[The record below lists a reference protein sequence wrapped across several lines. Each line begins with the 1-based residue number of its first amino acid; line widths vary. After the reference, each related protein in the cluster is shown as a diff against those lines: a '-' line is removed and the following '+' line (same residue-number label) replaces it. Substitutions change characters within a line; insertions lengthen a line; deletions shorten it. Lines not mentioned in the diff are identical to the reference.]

1 LGLTSPPVFVGPK
14 KCLNAFASS
23 PQGVGPF
30 EAGRQL
36 AGGDA
41 ACSGQVF
48 RRWKVEGLVMDGL
61 MENQDLHG
69 DDDDG
74 MAWIFSMG
82 DDVFTPVGEEFLDDL
97 NMMGLKMLK
106 GQTSHEILVEY
117 WKLRDLIWLTC
128 QADAGKDF

>member
-1 LGLTSPPVFVGPK
+1 
-14 KCLNAFASS
+14 
-23 PQGVGPF
+23 
-30 EAGRQL
+30 
-36 AGGDA
+36 
-41 ACSGQVF
+41 
-48 RRWKVEGLVMDGL
+48 MDGL

-69 DDDDG
+69 DDDDDG